1 VSKGT
6 KTAPAGSASGIDWK
20 AIHQRLERAAAV
32 LEQKMMFTPEEKKKI
47 LKTRAKNL
55 ARERQADGRDQE
67 HLDILEFVLAY
78 ERYAIESS
86 WVREVY
92 PLKEL
97 TPLPGTPSFVL
108 GIINVRGQIVSVVDL
123 KRFFDL
129 PARGLTD
136 LNKVIII
143 SDGRMEFGLLA
154 DAVSGVRQVPV
165 PEIQPPLPTLTGVR
179 GEYLKGVT
187 ADRLVVLDVAKL
199 LADPKVKIS
208 QSTDA

>member
-1 VSKGT
+1 MSKEAKTSIAGPVS
-6 KTAPAGSASGIDWK
+6 PIDWK
-20 AIHQRLERAAAV
+20 AIHRRLERAATV
-32 LEQKMMFTPEEKKKI
+32 LEQKITSTPEEKKKI
-47 LKTRAKNL
+47 LKERAKNL
-55 ARERQADGRDQE
+55 ARERQADSRDQE
-67 HLDILEFVLAY
+67 YLDIVEFLLAY

-123 KRFFDL
+123 KKFFDL
-129 PARGLTD
+129 PAKGLTD

-143 SDGRMEFGLLA
+143 SDGRMQFGLLA
-154 DAVSGVRQVPV
+154 DVVSGVRQIPLQ
-165 PEIQPPLPTLTGVR
+165 EIQAPLPTLTGVR
-179 GEYLKGVT
+179 SEYLKGVT

-199 LADPKVKIS
+199 LADPKIKVS
-208 QSTDA
+208 QSMDA